1 MIQNLFNNFNSTN
14 IQEKMPTISSNT
26 SNSETKTD
34 FQKLFD
40 KQNSLEESKTNFSDN
55 SNTENNKEISNEKK
69 DDSGEKDNSNNV
81 ILPNETF
88 AGSVIYDIKELIAFL
103 TSAAQKDGESSDVQ
117 EEEDSEISSIQASET
132 ESIEGTGEELDAEKI
147 AKQILHLEDNE
158 EEDEK
163 KNTTETSSSDET
175 ETASNEEVNVEDT
188 QEVVNSNNLLKNFE
202 AITDETQT
210 STKVQSSTKEAK
222 AVDEEQSLEDI
233 INEKDLKELN
243 IESIEAEM
251 SDSDNTDSDLM
262 KNQTAEEH
270 GVKALIQ
277 GEADFAEVQNNTKP
291 VSNTQSVKPNIQPEV
306 NSNKIIEQITKQM
319 ESLNTGSRVNIV
331 LNPESLGKVSIQL
344 INTPEGLSAQ
354 FTVATQ
360 EARNLIMKGL
370 DGLKDTLI
378 SHGVGV
384 DNVSVKMNESQETEY
399 NADWT
404 EQEGSRGGNKEQG
417 SQRGRQEKE
426 NFENMMSF
434 IQEEEN

>member
-40 KQNSLEESKTNFSDN
+40 KQNSLEESKTSFSDN
-55 SNTENNKEISNEKK
+55 SNTDNKKISNEKK
-69 DDSGEKDNSNNV
+69 DDSVEKDDSNNV

-132 ESIEGTGEELDAEKI
+132 ESIEVTGEELDAEKI

-210 STKVQSSTKEAK
+210 STEVQSSTKEAK

-251 SDSDNTDSDLM
+251 PDSDNTDSDLM